1 MDLEQNGKLVGGLI
15 IRAETAKTSAESVKI
30 VPQWI
35 GINNR
40 LADAQAFVKNL
51 RK

>member
-1 MDLEQNGKLVGGLI
+1 MVHMDLEQNGKLVGGLI

-35 GINNR
+35 GINNKTGGC
-40 LADAQAFVKNL
+40 LGFC
-51 RK
+51 